1 MLEKGIHA
9 ENRALSGTRI
19 EVKLTII
26 ARAFNVNKSDLPDEE
41 LPENRTRCQQIAWN
55 NNR

>member
-9 ENRALSGTRI
+9 ENRGLSGTRI

-41 LPENRTRCQQIAWN
+41 LPENRTRCQQIA
-55 NNR
+55 

>member
-9 ENRALSGTRI
+9 ENRALSDTRI
-19 EVKLTII
+19 EVKLTVI

-41 LPENRTRCQQIAWN
+41 LAEKRTRCQQIAWN